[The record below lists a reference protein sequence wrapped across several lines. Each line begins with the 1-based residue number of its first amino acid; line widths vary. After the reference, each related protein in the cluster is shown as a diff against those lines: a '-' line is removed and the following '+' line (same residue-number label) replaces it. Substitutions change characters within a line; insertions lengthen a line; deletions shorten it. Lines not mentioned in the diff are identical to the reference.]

1 MFYPKSLTHITSSMQ
16 LLSKVLVVPSL
27 NFRLH
32 MDHYKLWVI
41 QKESKLKNV
50 GALLRVDRACI
61 THWVVALFGRKRL
74 NCRQGNITKILGR
87 RWRSIKLVA
96 IGGDH
101 HQVWWGGHQYPAEW
115 DHQIITWSKSSDLN
129 QMFRRTIVLT
139 CTSQKIHQTGC
150 NWRVSSSGVVR
161 RSSISRW
168 VG

>member
-74 NCRQGNITKILGR
+74 NCRQGNITKILVR
-87 RWRSIKLVA
+87 RSIKQAA
-96 IGGDH
+96 IQGYH
-101 HQVWWGGHQYPAEW
+101 HQVGWAGHQYPAEW
-115 DHQIITWSKSSDLN
+115 DHQMITRSKSSDRN
-129 QMFRRTIVLT
+129 QMCRRTIVVT
-139 CTSQKIHQTGC
+139 CTSQKIHQAGC
-150 NWRVSSSGVVR
+150 NWGVSSSGVVS

-168 VG
+168 VR